1 MLSLVLTF
9 IMQTTAP
16 EYSMTFARQ
25 VVERLNGEGAIS
37 VSIESNNQDAFNYAV
52 CTVRN
57 RLDRGWYTSRVLE
70 PFYAP
75 DVPVSDVGYIFR
87 AYNILN
93 HLTDF
98 ECGDV
103 YYMYSNQDI
112 TYLGIPQS
120 RIVHSFQSNQR
131 NNFGLNYVNP

>member
-1 MLSLVLTF
+1 MLSLILTF
-9 IMQTTAP
+9 IMQTSAP
-16 EYSMTFARQ
+16 EYSMLFARQ

-37 VSIESNNQDAFNYAV
+37 VAIESNNENAFNYAV

-57 RLDRGWYTSRVLE
+57 RLDRGWHPSRVLE

-75 DVPVSDVGYIFR
+75 DVPVSDVGYTFK

-93 HLTDF
+93 RLTNF
-98 ECGDV
+98 ECGQV

-112 TYLGIPQS
+112 VYLGIPQS